1 MAAAKPPV
9 YLILGAAGSGRR
21 EVLADLLEGR
31 TEEGDEPVVLL
42 SGEEAP
48 DPADG
53 RLGAVLR
60 WRWTPERTIDAAWP
74 EGAGP
79 IFFITDGRRNPM
91 DQIEAFKSWL
101 EAGGGELARVLCVV
115 NCRLAEKNRPLAAWY
130 DACIHFSD
138 VVLLN
143 RREGVANKWLSDFRA
158 HFAALCY
165 PCLFE
170 LVKAGRVGNPA
181 LILDPLALRMSH
193 FFDAE
198 KEWIVSN
205 EAGEEIDP
213 DDPDAADDD
222 EELTA
227 EAVEDPY
234 MARNAGGRRIKELPD
249 LAKYLE

>member
-1 MAAAKPPV
+1 MADEKPLV

-21 EVLADLLEGR
+21 EVLADLLESGMG
-31 TEEGDEPVVLL
+31 EGERAVVFL
-42 SGEEAP
+42 SADEAP
-48 DPADG
+48 APVDV
-53 RLGAVLR
+53 RLGDAIR
-60 WRWTPERTIDAAWP
+60 WKWNADKTIEADWP

-79 IFFITDGRRNPM
+79 FFFVTDGRRNPM
-91 DQIEAFKSWL
+91 DQIEAFKAWCD
-101 EAGGGELARVLCVV
+101 AGGGEIARVLCVV
-115 NCRLAEKNRPLAAWY
+115 NCKLTEAHRPLIAWY

-158 HFAALCY
+158 RYADLCY

-170 LVKAGRVGNPA
+170 LVKAGRVKNPA

-198 KEWIVSN
+198 KEWVVSN
-205 EAGEEIDP
+205 EEGEVIDP

-227 EAVEDPY
+227 EEVQDPY
-234 MARNAGGRRIKELPD
+234 LALNAGGRRLKEVPD
-249 LAKYLE
+249 LAKYL